1 MARKIIT
8 LNKDEV
14 IKVVELA
21 RGYLMTFEINYIC
34 YSLFKGIEN
43 VKNIEI
49 DTTDSNSYKIL
60 NQYFYRLLDIAND
73 YVSKHI
79 DEYEYHLIYNEDKF
93 QFDGDVWFNSYDTSM
108 RNLRIELLTLYL
120 NELKNDRL
128 A

>member
-1 MARKIIT
+1 MAGKIIT

-14 IKVVELA
+14 TKVVELA

-34 YSLFKGIEN
+34 HSLFKGIEN

-49 DTTDSNSYKIL
+49 DINDSNSYKIL

-73 YVSKHI
+73 YVPKHI
-79 DEYEYHLIYNEDKF
+79 DEYDFLFN
-93 QFDGDVWFNSYDTSM
+93 GDVWFNSYDTSM
-108 RNLRIELLTLYL
+108 KNLRIELLTLYL

>member
-1 MARKIIT
+1 MAGKIIT

-21 RGYLMTFEINYIC
+21 RGYLMTFETNYIC

-93 QFDGDVWFNSYDTSM
+93 QFDGDVWFSYDTSM